1 VVPVALLAGCGG
13 KQSAPQPRTTFVFKA
28 VSAATA
34 ATCLNSDQFL
44 VQPGEK
50 SVRGSSPEGVNFT
63 VKFYE
68 TSRAANAAY
77 ARVGRRFGAKYAT
90 AVVNFAGNPPPH
102 PGAPPRVLKDIDLAT
117 IRHCVIRVST
127 VTTGG

>member
-1 VVPVALLAGCGG
+1 
-13 KQSAPQPRTTFVFKA
+13 

-34 ATCLNSDQFL
+34 ATCLNSDQF
-44 VQPGEK
+44 VVEPGTK
-50 SVRGSSPEGVNFT
+50 TVRGSSPEGVNFT
-63 VKFYE
+63 VRFYE
-68 TSRAANAAY
+68 TARAARAAY
-77 ARVGRRFGAKYAT
+77 ARVGSRFGAKYAT

-117 IRHCVIRVST
+117 IRHCVLRLST